1 MISSAP
7 IESKSYVLSN
17 KSAEEVIPL
26 GAKGATSY
34 SYLVRIEGKE
44 HFMKQLRPELK
55 DDWRY
60 RSAYQKEYE
69 VGRSI
74 ASEYIVRYEAIDENA
89 EGLYILMEHVN
100 GYTLDE
106 KLASEPEYF
115 SHGRN
120 YEKLFIQL
128 LRGLKALHEA
138 HVAYLD
144 LKPENVMLTQV
155 NGDVKIIDLGFCFAD
170 AYSHT
175 AGTTLHFAAPEL
187 QRGDSREVDERTD
200 IYAVGRLM
208 QYVKEAACV
217 DVPKRLQRII
227 DRCIRPAKQDRY
239 ANVEEVI
246 RAVMQKRRWTRRLGI
261 AMVLFLVIGIGVDR
275 FAKSNY
281 FTTVNLHLMW
291 LLKKTPHD
299 VMWGYNYYRILSED
313 SLTCE
318 VVGGRRLKNIYIAEK
333 VIFNDK
339 EYRTVSVAEDAFGG
353 RRIRSVYIPEGVKE
367 IGANAFDR
375 CVKLVSLHLP
385 ASVEKIGISSFESLK
400 ELRSLQLSEN
410 IKEIPMKAFVSCGN
424 LKKLVIPEGVEELG
438 LDCFAI
444 CTGLE
449 EVTLPSTLTTI
460 KRGVFWHCTS
470 LKEISIPA
478 SVETI
483 GEYVLHDCWNLT
495 DVYNYAPI
503 PQRIPPIFNKRGIT
517 LHVPRGS
524 EELYRQADNWNVA
537 KVVPMEE

>member
-89 EGLYILMEHVN
+89 DGLYILMEHVN

-120 YEKLFIQL
+120 FEKLFEQL

-170 AYSHT
+170 AYSYT

-187 QRGDSREVDERTD
+187 QRGESREVDERTD

-353 RRIRSVYIPEGVKE
+353 RRIQSVYIPEGVKE

-424 LKKLVIPEGVEELG
+424 LKKLVIPEGVEVLG

-483 GEYVLHDCWNLT
+483 GEYVLHDCWSLT

-524 EELYRQADNWNVA
+524 EELYRQADNWNIA
-537 KVVPMEE
+537 EVVGDL

>member
-1 MISSAP
+1 MTYSSAP

-17 KSAEEVIPL
+17 KSAEEIIPL

-100 GYTLDE
+100 GHTLDE

-200 IYAVGRLM
+200 IYAVGCLM

-227 DRCIRPAKQDRY
+227 DRCTRPTKQDRY

-353 RRIRSVYIPEGVKE
+353 RRIQSVYIPEGVKE

-385 ASVEKIGISSFESLK
+385 ASVEKIGVSSFESLK

-483 GEYVLHDCWNLT
+483 GEYVLHDCWSLT
-495 DVYNYAPI
+495 DVYNYAPV

-524 EELYRQADNWNVA
+524 KELYRQADNWNLA
-537 KVVPMEE
+537 EVVGDL

>member
-34 SYLVRIEGKE
+34 SYIVRIEGKE

-89 EGLYILMEHVN
+89 DGLYILMEHVN

-120 YEKLFIQL
+120 FEKLFEQL

-170 AYSHT
+170 AYSYT

-187 QRGDSREVDERTD
+187 QRGESREVDERTD

-353 RRIRSVYIPEGVKE
+353 RRIQSVYIPEGVKE

-424 LKKLVIPEGVEELG
+424 LKKLVIPEGVEVLG

-483 GEYVLHDCWNLT
+483 GEYVLHDCWSLT

-524 EELYRQADNWNVA
+524 EELYRQADNWNIA
-537 KVVPMEE
+537 EVVGDL

>member
-1 MISSAP
+1 MTSSSAP
-7 IESKSYVLSN
+7 IETKSYAIGN
-17 KSAEEVIPL
+17 KSAEEIIPL
-26 GAKGATSY
+26 DARGATSY
-34 SYLVRIEGKE
+34 SFLVRIDGKE

-74 ASEYIVRYEAIDENA
+74 ASEYIVKYEAIDENA

-106 KLASEPEYF
+106 KMASEPEYF

-187 QRGDSREVDERTD
+187 QRGGSSEVDERTD

-353 RRIRSVYIPEGVKE
+353 RRIQSVYIPEGVRE

-483 GEYVLHDCWNLT
+483 GEYVLHDCWSLT
-495 DVYNYAPI
+495 DVYNYAPV

-524 EELYRQADNWNVA
+524 EELYRQADNWNLA
-537 KVVPMEE
+537 EVVGDL